1 VSYQNLVFQNQV
13 LINLEKYEEH
23 NRITSNPGGLKTQSS
38 GDEYL
43 AGASLHAQKN
53 PN

>member
-1 VSYQNLVFQNQV
+1 VYYQNLVFQNQV

-23 NRITSNPGGLKTQSS
+23 NQITSDPGVLKTPNSE
-38 GDEYL
+38 DEYL